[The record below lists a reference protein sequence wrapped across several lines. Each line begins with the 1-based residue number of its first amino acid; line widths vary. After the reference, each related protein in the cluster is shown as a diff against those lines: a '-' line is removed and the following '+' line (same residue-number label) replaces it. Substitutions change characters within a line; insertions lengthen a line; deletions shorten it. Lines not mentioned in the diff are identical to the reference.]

1 MINQDSDKKNIVLET
16 AKEILQIERKS
27 LKRLAKP
34 IQSTIVDEIIQ
45 KFEEVYQKYDNQ
57 GNNN

>member
-1 MINQDSDKKNIVLET
+1 MINDDEIKKIIVMEAVKET
-16 AKEILQIERKS
+16 LIVEKKALR
-27 LKRLAKP
+27 RLAKP
-34 IQSTIVDEIIQ
+34 IQSTVVDEIIQ